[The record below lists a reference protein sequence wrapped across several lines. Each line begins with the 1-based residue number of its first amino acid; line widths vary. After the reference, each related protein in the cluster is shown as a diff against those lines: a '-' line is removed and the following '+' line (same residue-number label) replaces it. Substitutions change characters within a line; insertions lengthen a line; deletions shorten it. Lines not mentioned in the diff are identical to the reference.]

1 MSFSTAGGGP
11 SRPEMNVTPLIDILL
26 VLIIV
31 FMVIVATS
39 KEYVVNTQLPQE
51 ANREQPHQNE
61 RTIVIQIVWVPG
73 QQNPLLKINQENV
86 PWDDLEPALTRLRN
100 AQPQGPQRMAVT
112 ILRADLLQPA
122 PVEAHEISET
132 AARLVEGIIQEGNV
146 GRSPRRERG

>member
-1 MSFSTAGGGP
+1 MAFSTAGGGP

-61 RTIVIQIVWVPG
+61 RTIVIQIFWIPG
-73 QQNPLLKINQENV
+73 QQNPMLKINQENV
-86 PWDDLEPALTRLRN
+86 PWDDLEPALTRIFLSRAEKVAYVKGDNELDFEYVAQVIADAHN
-100 AQPQGPQRMAVT
+100 AGVT
-112 ILRADLLQPA
+112 RVGLLTKLEDTP
-122 PVEAHEISET
+122 
-132 AARLVEGIIQEGNV
+132 
-146 GRSPRRERG
+146 